1 MCSCNKVTR
10 APYGAAIYRGLS
22 AMLPPYRGWR
32 LDSRVGSWLAVG
44 GSFDEPAQLVDVAH
58 APLHVSEG
66 GHDGPSFLLGEV
78 A

>member
-1 MCSCNKVTR
+1 MVPRSTVGC
-10 APYGAAIYRGLS
+10 
-22 AMLPPYRGWR
+22 LPCCRPT
-32 LDSRVGSWLAVG
+32 VGGVLPWVASWLAVE

-58 APLHVSEG
+58 APLHVGEG